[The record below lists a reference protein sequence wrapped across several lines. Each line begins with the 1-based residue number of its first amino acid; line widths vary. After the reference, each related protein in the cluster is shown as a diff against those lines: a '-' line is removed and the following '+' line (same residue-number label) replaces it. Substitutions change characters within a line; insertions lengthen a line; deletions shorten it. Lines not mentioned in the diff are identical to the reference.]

1 MRASGAFYRVFPALP
16 TARNGRR
23 PDDYCTGRWVCLCC
37 VRDWHEPPFL
47 PFGLPVHRRLHYRDH
62 PTHRIVFWCL
72 DHGQAEEEDLMS
84 RWDPA
89 LYPRPDPLVA
99 ALEDDYARDADVLQ
113 AAIDHRE
120 REKGRL
126 DREILILAEACERVR
141 TAQEQAG

>member
-47 PFGLPVHRRLHYRDH
+47 PFGLPVHRRLHYRAH

-72 DHGQAEEEDLMS
+72 DHGQVEEEDLMS

-89 LYPRPDPLVA
+89 LYLRPDPLVVGLEHLDPEA
-99 ALEDDYARDADVLQ
+99 ATVLE
-113 AAIDHRE
+113 AAVDHRE
-120 REKGRL
+120 REIERL
-126 DREILILAEACERVR
+126 NKEIEILRLVTARLAASLEDSL
-141 TAQEQAG
+141 